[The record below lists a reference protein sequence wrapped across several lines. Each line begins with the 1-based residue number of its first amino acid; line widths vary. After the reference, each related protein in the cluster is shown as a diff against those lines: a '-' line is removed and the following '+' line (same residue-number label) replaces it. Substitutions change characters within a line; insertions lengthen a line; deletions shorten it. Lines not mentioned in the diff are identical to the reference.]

1 MIPFQPVVMSSVM
14 TPLRSCSCA
23 SDPDDEVSSEA
34 TLCGV
39 SCIMICVS
47 IEGCA
52 DSVPPD
58 VDRMYIVS
66 RMHWR

>member
-1 MIPFQPVVMSSVM
+1 MPFQPEVMSSVM

-23 SDPDDEVSSEA
+23 SEPEDEVSSEA
-34 TLCGV
+34 MLCGV
-39 SCIMICVS
+39 SCIMSCVS

-52 DSVPPD
+52 ESDPPV

-66 RMHWR
+66 RIH

>member
-1 MIPFQPVVMSSVM
+1 MPFQPEVMSSVM

-23 SDPDDEVSSEA
+23 SDPEDEVNSVA
-34 TLCGV
+34 MLCGV
-39 SCIMICVS
+39 SCIMSCVS

-52 DSVPPD
+52 ESDPPV

-66 RMHWR
+66 RIH